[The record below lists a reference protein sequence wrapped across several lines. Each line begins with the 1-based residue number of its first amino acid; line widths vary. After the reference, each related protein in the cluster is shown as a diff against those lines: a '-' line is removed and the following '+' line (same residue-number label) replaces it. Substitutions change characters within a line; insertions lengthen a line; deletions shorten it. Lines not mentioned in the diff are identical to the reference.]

1 MAFNLGWWG
10 FTFPLG
16 VFALATFEL
25 QRQTGLAF
33 FGAIGTLLALQLA
46 TVWALVMRRTLAGIW
61 HGELF
66 RAPCLCTLGPG
77 AGLKTGEGASST
89 ICHCPKPARWAK

>member
-25 QRQTGLAF
+25 QRQTGLALF
-33 FGAIGTLLALQLA
+33 AGVGALLALQLA
-46 TVWALVMRRTLAGIW
+46 TVWVLVMRRTLAGIW

-66 RAPCLCTLGPG
+66 RAPCLCPL
-77 AGLKTGEGASST
+77 AG
-89 ICHCPKPARWAK
+89 PARG